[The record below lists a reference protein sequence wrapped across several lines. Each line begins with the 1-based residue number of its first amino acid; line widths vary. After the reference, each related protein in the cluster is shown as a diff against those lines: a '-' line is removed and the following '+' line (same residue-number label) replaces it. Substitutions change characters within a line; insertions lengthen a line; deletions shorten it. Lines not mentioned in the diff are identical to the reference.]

1 MDSSAKKRRCQ
12 EPACSPVLDDATENN
27 PRLEHPCARWAKYVR
42 AMLAQ
47 LASQRTMNFAF
58 VDQVMVS
65 GANFAAGILL
75 ARAFGIYE
83 FGRFTLAWMF
93 VEFIGSLQFAA
104 IIQPMLN
111 IGPKQTEADVDR
123 YYHAVVAQQ
132 GILCALFGILVW
144 GGVTLVGWLFVDPEV
159 DRLAVPLCAA
169 IMTYQLHNFFRRYFF
184 ARDRALLALCNDVL
198 RFTVQIAATVALP
211 FVWSSATAAAGIW
224 IVAGACAASTIQGA
238 FFFGRLGWNS
248 AVFRNV
254 FARHWKFS
262 KWLLPSALMFWM
274 TSQAFLVMS
283 GFVLGAAV
291 TGALQAAISITGVLN
306 ILLLAL
312 DNFAPVQ
319 AARTLHLRGPAE
331 LRRYVARL
339 AFLTGTLTAATVAV
353 LNISPG
359 YIVHLLYG
367 KQYEGVDVFVP
378 WLCAPAAVYGIS
390 TVLVIWAAAIEWTRA
405 IFISYAVATL
415 FTIFA
420 VYPLTLYGGVIGV
433 VLGSLLVETIRVMV
447 LLVPLA
453 GWCRAT
459 KSEERKTG
467 VCAQQATNASGNVP

>member
-1 MDSSAKKRRCQ
+1 MES
-12 EPACSPVLDDATENN
+12 N
-27 PRLEHPCARWAKYVR
+27 PGVEQPRARWAKYVR

-83 FGRFTLAWMF
+83 FGRFALAWMF
-93 VEFIGSLQFAA
+93 VEFVGSLQFAA

-111 IGPKQTEADVDR
+111 IGPKQAEKDVDH

-132 GILCALFGILVW
+132 GALCALLGILVW
-144 GGVTLVGWLFVDPEV
+144 SGVTLVGWLFADPEV

-169 IMTYQLHNFFRRYFF
+169 IITYQLHNFFRRYFF
-184 ARDRALLALCNDVL
+184 ARDRAFAALCNDVL
-198 RFTVQIAATVALP
+198 RYAAQIAATVALP
-211 FVWSSATAAAGIW
+211 FVWPGATAAAGIW
-224 IVAGACAASTIQGA
+224 IVAAACATSAVQGTLL
-238 FFFGRLGWNS
+238 FGRLGWNT
-248 AVFRNV
+248 AVFRSV

-274 TSQAFLVMS
+274 TSQGFMVMS

-291 TGALQAAISITGVLN
+291 TGALKAAISVTGVLN

-319 AARTLHLRGPAE
+319 AARALHLRGPAE
-331 LRRYVARL
+331 LRRYIARL

-353 LNISPG
+353 LNIFPE

-367 KQYEGVDVFVP
+367 EQYEGVDVLVR

-390 TVLVIWAAAIEWTRA
+390 TVLGIWAAAIEWTRA
-405 IFISYAVATL
+405 IFVSYAVAII
-415 FTIFA
+415 FTVVA
-420 VYPLTLYGGVIGV
+420 AYPLTLYGGVVGV
-433 VLGSLLVETIRVMV
+433 VLGSLLVETIRFAV

-453 GWCRAT
+453 DWCRAT
-459 KSEERKTG
+459 KSEEQKIG
-467 VCAQQATNASGNVP
+467 VRAQQATDARRNVP

>member
-1 MDSSAKKRRCQ
+1 M
-12 EPACSPVLDDATENN
+12 LDDAMESN
-27 PRLEHPCARWAKYVR
+27 PGVEHRRARWAKCVR
-42 AMLAQ
+42 AMLAK

-83 FGRFTLAWMF
+83 FGRFALAWMF

-111 IGPKQTEADVDR
+111 IGPKQADKDVDR

-132 GILCALFGILVW
+132 GILCALLGILVW
-144 GGVTLVGWLFVDPEV
+144 SGVTLVGSLFADPEV

-169 IMTYQLHNFFRRYFF
+169 IITYQLHNFFRRYFF

-211 FVWSSATAAAGIW
+211 FVWPGTTAAAGIW
-224 IVAGACAASTIQGA
+224 IIAAACAASTIQGA
-238 FFFGRLGWNS
+238 FFFGRFGWNT
-248 AVFRNV
+248 AIFRNV
-254 FARHWKFS
+254 FARHWQFS

-274 TSQAFLVMS
+274 TSQGFMVMS

-319 AARTLHLRGPAE
+319 AARALHLQGPAE
-331 LRRYVARL
+331 LRRYITRL
-339 AFLTGTLTAATVAV
+339 AFLTGTLTAATVVV
-353 LNISPG
+353 LNVSPG

-367 KQYEGVDVFVP
+367 EQYQGVDAVVR

-415 FTIFA
+415 FTVVA
-420 VYPLTLYGGVIGV
+420 AYPLTLYGGVVGV
-433 VLGSLLVETIRVMV
+433 VLGSLLVETIRVAV

-459 KSEERKTG
+459 KSEEQKIG
-467 VCAQQATNASGNVP
+467 VCALQAIDAQGNVP

>member
-12 EPACSPVLDDATENN
+12 EPACSPVLDDAMENN
-27 PRLEHPCARWAKYVR
+27 PRLERPRARWAKYVR
-42 AMLAQ
+42 AMWAQ

-104 IIQPMLN
+104 IIAPMLN
-111 IGPKQTEADVDR
+111 IGPKQAEADVDR

-132 GILCALFGILVW
+132 GILCALLGILAW
-144 GGVTLVGWLFVDPEV
+144 SGVTLVGWLFADPEV
-159 DRLAVPLCAA
+159 DHLAVPLCAA
-169 IMTYQLHNFFRRYFF
+169 IITYQLHNFFRRYFF
-184 ARDRALLALCNDVL
+184 ARDRAPLALCNDGL
-198 RFTVQIAATVALP
+198 RFTIQIGTILALP
-211 FVWSSATAAAGIW
+211 FVWPGATAAAGIC
-224 IVAGACAASTIQGA
+224 IIAAACAASTIQGA
-238 FFFGRLGWNS
+238 FFFGRLGWS
-248 AVFRNV
+248 TAIFRSV

-274 TSQAFLVMS
+274 TSQAFMVMS

-319 AARTLHLRGPAE
+319 AARALHLQGPAG
-331 LRRYVARL
+331 LRRYITRL
-339 AFLTGTLTAATVAV
+339 AFLTGTLTGATVV
-353 LNISPG
+353 MLNVSPG

-367 KQYEGVDVFVP
+367 EQYEGIDALVR
-378 WLCAPAAVYGIS
+378 WLCAPAAIYGIS

-405 IFISYAVATL
+405 IFVSYVVATV
-415 FTIFA
+415 FTVVA
-420 VYPLTLYGGVIGV
+420 AYPLTLYGGVVGV
-433 VLGSLLVETIRVMV
+433 VLGSLLVETIRVAV

-453 GWCRAT
+453 GWCTAT
-459 KSEERKTG
+459 KSEEQKIG
-467 VCAQQATNASGNVP
+467 ICAPQPTDARGNVP